1 MDGALEHARG
11 ELAILRTGRANARM
25 VDHIKVDYYG
35 SEQPLKTLA
44 NISVPE
50 ARLLVIEPFDKS
62 QIAAVEKAI
71 LQADIGMMP
80 NNDGN
85 VIRLQVPEL
94 TEERRKEM
102 VKLAHQIIEEG
113 KVAVRNIRRDVNN
126 EIKGQAGE
134 HDISEDNLHRA
145 MENFQ
150 SLTDGHI
157 KSLDDMLKVKQE
169 EILNV

>member
-50 ARLLVIEPFDKS
+50 ARLLVIEPFDKN
-62 QIAAVEKAI
+62 QIGAVEKAI

-145 MENFQ
+145 MANFQ
-150 SLTDGHI
+150 DLTDGHI
-157 KSLDDMLKVKQE
+157 KSLDEMLKIKEE